1 MTRTVYL
8 RDRAQAEAALAA
20 NDLAVDNGAAG
31 DIRFLTPPDGAFT
44 AGESYYR
51 AVLAALPRPVEAIL
65 DCGDD
70 GACAVEALNAGWR
83 AVVLAGPTRPAV
95 TAIAAELGAEVLARA
110 PAAID
115 LPSPPRP

>member
-1 MTRTVYL
+1 MTRIVYL
-8 RDRAQAEAALAA
+8 RDRAQAAAVLAGHEA
-20 NDLAVDNGAAG
+20 DD

-51 AVLAALPRPVEAIL
+51 AVLATLPRPVEAIL

-83 AVVLAGPTRPAV
+83 FVVLTGPTRPAV
-95 TAIAAELGAEVLARA
+95 AAIAADLGAEVLSRA
-110 PAAID
+110 PAATD
-115 LPSPPRP
+115 LPHPPAP